1 LLPEWAAAASRAYF
15 FITARRRSGT
25 NSPRRHFPASFKT
38 SCGGVGHVAE
48 RWDYPIPQ
56 ALQRHTGCRFVPP
69 ARRPLP
75 EPVSPSPSTA
85 PDPAD
90 PADAADPLR
99 QKAETGT
106 PD

>member
-1 LLPEWAAAASRAYF
+1 MG
-15 FITARRRSGT
+15 RRRIARIFFHHGPAPKRNQFAAT
-25 NSPRRHFPASFKT
+25 AFPCIVPT
-38 SCGGVGHVAE
+38 SCGGVRHVAE